1 VIRGFRQTS
10 VGVARRRAGGRAAGR
25 GLGVGNTRP
34 LTGRADGV
42 GDVRSGGLFDNGD
55 GTGDTVLCAQD
66 VGIDGAGA
74 SVEEA
79 AVRVIVDDE

>member
-1 VIRGFRQTS
+1 VPTGSGTS
-10 VGVARRRAGGRAAGR
+10 AR
-25 GLGVGNTRP
+25 
-34 LTGRADGV
+34 
-42 GDVRSGGLFDNGD
+42 LFDNGD